1 MTPEYKAA
9 LKNKL
14 VETDYSQLPDV
25 VNRLTGDSFN
35 NLQSYRTLI
44 RNEMLELT
52 TYFTIY
58 TIPNPPTEE
67 WRNE

>member
-14 VETDYSQLPDV
+14 VETDYSQLADV
-25 VNRLTGDSFN
+25 IKKLTLDSYN

-44 RNEMLELT
+44 RDEMLELT
-52 TYFTIY
+52 SYFTIE
-58 TIPNPPTEE
+58 TIPVAPPEE
-67 WRNE
+67 WVE

>member
-25 VNRLTGDSFN
+25 VNRLTGDSQS
-35 NLQSYRTLI
+35 NLLTYRTLI
-44 RNEMLELT
+44 RNEMLEIT
-52 TYFTIY
+52 TYFTIDS
-58 TIPNPPTEE
+58 IPNPPTAL
-67 WRNE
+67 WT